1 MKIKTVNNYMNDENT
16 YIVCEGENAL
26 VIDPGNGTEE
36 IMKEAKGANI
46 THVLLTHC
54 HYDHIAY
61 LKELVSLTGADIV
74 CSEKC
79 AENIKNP
86 DVNLSLSGLGYKL
99 SVKRADIIMGDG
111 EEKNFSGLNVKC
123 IHTPGHTNGG
133 VCYLIGDSL
142 FSGDTLFLRSVGRCD
157 LPTGDYDE
165 LISSVREKIY
175 TLDPDTEVYP
185 GHGNA
190 TRVGYEKMYNL
201 YVKG

>member
-16 YIVCEGENAL
+16 YIICEGENAIA
-26 VIDPGNGTEE
+26 VDPGNRAEE
-36 IMKEAKGANI
+36 ILAEADGAKI
-46 THVLLTHC
+46 THILLTHC

-61 LKELVSLTGADIV
+61 LKELIQLTGAKIV
-74 CSEKC
+74 CSETC

-86 DVNLSLSGLGYKL
+86 DINLSLAGLGYKL
-99 SVKRADIIMGDG
+99 SVKQADIIMGDG
-111 EEKNFSGLNVKC
+111 EERELSGFTVKC
-123 IHTPGHTNGG
+123 LHTPGHTNGG
-133 VCYLIGDSL
+133 VCYLIGKSL

-175 TLDPDTEVYP
+175 TLDPETEVYP
-185 GHGNA
+185 GHGKP
-190 TRVGYEKMYNL
+190 TKVGYEKMYNL